1 MRSVLNEASFFNDI
15 LKQYS
20 DVATKVANSIAS
32 KKNSNYLGGSISKYT
47 KNLVLSFPV
56 LCDNTLSISTIQM
69 ISKATEKNIVSMLKM
84 LLSAKSIN
92 GDDGREILSRI
103 HMNIDAD
110 IEDIID
116 AIDRYCEESGVEGIA
131 SDAECRDAIRE
142 MVYQLRTPQKS
153 FPEESFNETS
163 INDYYVR
170 NFNGK
175 YKVVSEGRKSKEQ
188 IEAERRE
195 EQYKQAMTNTDMYYY
210 NNHDG
215 SRTPLDLEK
224 NERERRKDEREV
236 EKNKRDRA
244 EEIRKDNRD
253 RREEE
258 KFGYEK
264 QRDSKR
270 DRYQKWRDSEKDSY
284 QKERDAEKDRN
295 DRNNFFTRQVLDTDF
310 KKANELQPTLLV
322 VNFNSVGPDG
332 KSVIERKSFI
342 AGVKCRMMGT
352 DAMDIVERLVSKN
365 KTKLSFKNLLRA
377 TTGEISFARD
387 FLLAINQQKLNAKNA
402 AKKGNA
408 ARMWNV
414 LEKRAT
420 ANRYNEIRKKSND
433 ASSITTLVVNAETVN
448 YMISAYKFDLNNP
461 KNAKL
466 IMDSYNFLSIVIAD
480 DANEYARFIYDG
492 DKEYQE
498 VAYAGL
504 SKQASDKNAYKDMV
518 NLINRAGR

>member
-20 DVATKVANSIAS
+20 DVATKAANSIAS

-56 LCDNTLSISTIQM
+56 LCDNTLSICTIQM

-153 FPEESFNETS
+153 FPAESLNETS
-163 INDYYVR
+163 INNYYVR

-175 YKVVSEGRKSKEQ
+175 YKVIKED
-188 IEAERRE
+188 E
-195 EQYKQAMTNTDMYYY
+195 ESYRQAMNNTDMYYY
-210 NNHDG
+210 NNSDG

-224 NERERRKDEREV
+224 NERERRKDERES
-236 EKNKRDRA
+236 
-244 EEIRKDNRD
+244 RKDE
-253 RREEE
+253 RESR
-258 KFGYEK
+258 KDVYQR
-264 QRDSKR
+264 QRDEINDNREDKR
-270 DRYQKWRDSEKDSY
+270 DRYQRERDIKKDKY
-284 QKERDAEKDRN
+284 QSDRDAEKDRN

-322 VNFNSVGPDG
+322 VNFNSVGADG
-332 KSVIERKSFI
+332 NTVIERKSFI

-402 AKKGNA
+402 AKKGSA

>member
-20 DVATKVANSIAS
+20 DVATKAANSIAS

-153 FPEESFNETS
+153 FPAESLNETS
-163 INDYYVR
+163 INNYYVR

-175 YKVVSEGRKSKEQ
+175 YKVIKED
-188 IEAERRE
+188 E
-195 EQYKQAMTNTDMYYY
+195 ESYRQAMNNTDMYYY
-210 NNHDG
+210 NNSDG

-264 QRDSKR
+264 QRDSER
-270 DRYQKWRDSEKDSY
+270 DRYQKQRDKY
-284 QKERDAEKDRN
+284 QSDRDAEKDRN

>member
-20 DVATKVANSIAS
+20 DVATKAANSIAS

-153 FPEESFNETS
+153 FPAESLNETS

-175 YKVVSEGRKSKEQ
+175 YKVIKED
-188 IEAERRE
+188 EASYR
-195 EQYKQAMTNTDMYYY
+195 QAMDNTDMYYY
-210 NNHDG
+210 NNRDG
-215 SRTPLDLEK
+215 SQTPLDLEK
-224 NERERRKDEREV
+224 NERERRKDERES
-236 EKNKRDRA
+236 
-244 EEIRKDNRD
+244 RKDE
-253 RREEE
+253 RESR
-258 KFGYEK
+258 KDVYQR
-264 QRDSKR
+264 QRDEINDNREDKR
-270 DRYQKWRDSEKDSY
+270 DRYQRERDIKKDKY
-284 QKERDAEKDRN
+284 QSDRDAEKDRN

-322 VNFNSVGPDG
+322 VNFNSVGADG
-332 KSVIERKSFI
+332 NTVIERKSFI

>member
-20 DVATKVANSIAS
+20 DVATKAANSIAAS

-153 FPEESFNETS
+153 FPAESLNETS
-163 INDYYVR
+163 INNYYVR

-175 YKVVSEGRKSKEQ
+175 YKVIKED
-188 IEAERRE
+188 EASYR
-195 EQYKQAMTNTDMYYY
+195 QAMNNTDMYYY

-215 SRTPLDLEK
+215 SQTPLDLEK

-264 QRDSKR
+264 QRDSER
-270 DRYQKWRDSEKDSY
+270 DRYQKQRDKY
-284 QKERDAEKDRN
+284 QSDRDAEKDRN

-322 VNFNSVGPDG
+322 VNFNSVGADG
-332 KSVIERKSFI
+332 NTVIERKSFI

>member
-20 DVATKVANSIAS
+20 DVATKAANSIAS

-175 YKVVSEGRKSKEQ
+175 YKVIKED
-188 IEAERRE
+188 EASYR
-195 EQYKQAMTNTDMYYY
+195 QAMTNTDMYYY
-210 NNHDG
+210 NNRDG
-215 SRTPLDLEK
+215 SQTPLDLEK
-224 NERERRKDEREV
+224 NERERRKDERES
-236 EKNKRDRA
+236 
-244 EEIRKDNRD
+244 RKDE
-253 RREEE
+253 RESR
-258 KFGYEK
+258 KDVYQR
-264 QRDSKR
+264 QRDEINDNREDKR
-270 DRYQKWRDSEKDSY
+270 DRYQRERDIKKDKY
-284 QKERDAEKDRN
+284 QSDRDAEKDRN

-322 VNFNSVGPDG
+322 VNFNSVGQDG
-332 KSVIERKSFI
+332 NTVIERKSFI

-402 AKKGNA
+402 AKKGSA

-498 VAYAGL
+498 IAYAGL

>member
-20 DVATKVANSIAS
+20 DVATKAANSIAS

-47 KNLVLSFPV
+47 KNLVLSSPV

-153 FPEESFNETS
+153 FPAESLNETS
-163 INDYYVR
+163 INNYYVR

-175 YKVVSEGRKSKEQ
+175 YKVIKED
-188 IEAERRE
+188 EASYR
-195 EQYKQAMTNTDMYYY
+195 QAMNNTDMYYY

-215 SRTPLDLEK
+215 SQTPLDLEK

-253 RREEE
+253 RREAE

-264 QRDSKR
+264 QRDSER
-270 DRYQKWRDSEKDSY
+270 DRYQKQRDKY
-284 QKERDAEKDRN
+284 QSDRDAEKDRN

-322 VNFNSVGPDG
+322 VNFNSV
-332 KSVIERKSFI
+332 
-342 AGVKCRMMGT
+342 T
-352 DAMDIVERLVSKN
+352 
-365 KTKLSFKNLLRA
+365 
-377 TTGEISFARD
+377 
-387 FLLAINQQKLNAKNA
+387 
-402 AKKGNA
+402 
-408 ARMWNV
+408 
-414 LEKRAT
+414 
-420 ANRYNEIRKKSND
+420 
-433 ASSITTLVVNAETVN
+433 
-448 YMISAYKFDLNNP
+448 
-461 KNAKL
+461 
-466 IMDSYNFLSIVIAD
+466 
-480 DANEYARFIYDG
+480 IY
-492 DKEYQE
+492 Y
-498 VAYAGL
+498 
-504 SKQASDKNAYKDMV
+504 
-518 NLINRAGR
+518 

>member
-20 DVATKVANSIAS
+20 DVATKAANSIAS

-153 FPEESFNETS
+153 FPAESFNETS
-163 INDYYVR
+163 INNYYVR

-175 YKVVSEGRKSKEQ
+175 YKVIKED
-188 IEAERRE
+188 EAS
-195 EQYKQAMTNTDMYYY
+195 YKQAMNNTDMYYY

-215 SRTPLDLEK
+215 SQTPLDLEK
-224 NERERRKDEREV
+224 NERDRNREDREA
-236 EKNKRDRA
+236 EKNQRERDK
-244 EEIRKDNRD
+244 E
-253 RREEE
+253 RREERKE
-258 KFGYEK
+258 RREERKE
-264 QRDSKR
+264 RREESK
-270 DRYQKWRDSEKDSY
+270 DRYQRQRDTMKDSY

-322 VNFNSVGPDG
+322 VNFNSVGQDG
-332 KSVIERKSFI
+332 NTVIERKSFI

-480 DANEYARFIYDG
+480 DANEYAKFIYDG

>member
-20 DVATKVANSIAS
+20 DVATKAANSIAS

-153 FPEESFNETS
+153 FPAESLNETS

-175 YKVVSEGRKSKEQ
+175 YKVIKED
-188 IEAERRE
+188 E
-195 EQYKQAMTNTDMYYY
+195 ESYRQAMANTDMYYY
-210 NNHDG
+210 NNNDG

-224 NERERRKDEREV
+224 NERERRKDERES
-236 EKNKRDRA
+236 
-244 EEIRKDNRD
+244 RKDE
-253 RREEE
+253 RESR
-258 KFGYEK
+258 KDVYQR
-264 QRDSKR
+264 QRDEINDNREDKR
-270 DRYQKWRDSEKDSY
+270 DRYQRERDIKRDKY
-284 QKERDAEKDRN
+284 QSDRDAEKDRN

-322 VNFNSVGPDG
+322 VNFNSVGADG
-332 KSVIERKSFI
+332 NTVIERKSFI

-408 ARMWNV
+408 ARIWNV

>member
-20 DVATKVANSIAS
+20 DVATKAANSIAS

-153 FPEESFNETS
+153 FPAESLNETS

-210 NNHDG
+210 NNRDG

-224 NERERRKDEREV
+224 NERERRKDERET
-236 EKNKRDRA
+236 K
-244 EEIRKDNRD
+244 KDAYQR
-253 RREEE
+253 
-258 KFGYEK
+258 
-264 QRDSKR
+264 QRDSEKDAYQRQRDEINDNREAER
-270 DRYQKWRDSEKDSY
+270 DRYQKQRDAERDSY
-284 QKERDAEKDRN
+284 QKQRDAEKDRN

-322 VNFNSVGPDG
+322 VNFNSVGQDG
-332 KSVIERKSFI
+332 NTVIERKSFI

>member
-20 DVATKVANSIAS
+20 DVATKAANSIAS

-153 FPEESFNETS
+153 FPAESLNETS

-175 YKVVSEGRKSKEQ
+175 YKVIKED
-188 IEAERRE
+188 EAS
-195 EQYKQAMTNTDMYYY
+195 YKQAMDNTDMYYY
-210 NNHDG
+210 NNRDG
-215 SRTPLDLEK
+215 SKTPLDLEK
-224 NERERRKDEREV
+224 NERERRKDERESRKD
-236 EKNKRDRA
+236 ERESRKDTYQRQRDEINDKREAKRDKYQR
-244 EEIRKDNRD
+244 ERDIKKD
-253 RREEE
+253 
-258 KFGYEK
+258 K
-264 QRDSKR
+264 
-270 DRYQKWRDSEKDSY
+270 YQSD
-284 QKERDAEKDRN
+284 RDAEKDRN

-322 VNFNSVGPDG
+322 VNFNSVGADG
-332 KSVIERKSFI
+332 NTVIERKSFI

>member
-20 DVATKVANSIAS
+20 DVATKAANSIAS

-153 FPEESFNETS
+153 FPAESLNETS

-175 YKVVSEGRKSKEQ
+175 YKVIKED
-188 IEAERRE
+188 EASYR
-195 EQYKQAMTNTDMYYY
+195 QAMDNTDMYYY
-210 NNHDG
+210 NNRDG
-215 SRTPLDLEK
+215 SQTPLDLEK
-224 NERERRKDEREV
+224 NERERRKDERES
-236 EKNKRDRA
+236 
-244 EEIRKDNRD
+244 RKDE
-253 RREEE
+253 RESR
-258 KFGYEK
+258 KDVYQR
-264 QRDSKR
+264 QRDEINDNREDKR
-270 DRYQKWRDSEKDSY
+270 DRYQRERDIKKDKY
-284 QKERDAEKDRN
+284 QSDRDAEKDRN

-322 VNFNSVGPDG
+322 VNFNSVGADG
-332 KSVIERKSFI
+332 NTVIERKSFI

-365 KTKLSFKNLLRA
+365 KTKLSFKNLLREI
-377 TTGEISFARD
+377 TGEISVARD

-420 ANRYNEIRKKSND
+420 VNRYNEIRKKSND

>member
-20 DVATKVANSIAS
+20 DVATKAANSIAAS

-153 FPEESFNETS
+153 FPAESLNETS
-163 INDYYVR
+163 INNYYVR

-175 YKVVSEGRKSKEQ
+175 YKVIKED
-188 IEAERRE
+188 E
-195 EQYKQAMTNTDMYYY
+195 ESYRQAMNNTDMYYY
-210 NNHDG
+210 NNSDG

-224 NERERRKDEREV
+224 NERERRKDERES
-236 EKNKRDRA
+236 
-244 EEIRKDNRD
+244 RKDVYQR
-253 RREEE
+253 
-258 KFGYEK
+258 
-264 QRDSKR
+264 QRDEINDNREDKR
-270 DRYQKWRDSEKDSY
+270 DRYQRERDIKKDKY
-284 QKERDAEKDRN
+284 QSDRDAEKDRN

-322 VNFNSVGPDG
+322 VNFNSVGADG

-402 AKKGNA
+402 AKKGSA

>member
-20 DVATKVANSIAS
+20 DVATKAANSIAS

-153 FPEESFNETS
+153 FPAESFNETS
-163 INDYYVR
+163 INNYYVR

-175 YKVVSEGRKSKEQ
+175 YKVIKED
-188 IEAERRE
+188 EAS
-195 EQYKQAMTNTDMYYY
+195 YKQAMNNTDMYYY

-215 SRTPLDLEK
+215 SQTPLDLEK
-224 NERERRKDEREV
+224 NERDRNREDREA
-236 EKNKRDRA
+236 EKNQRERDK
-244 EEIRKDNRD
+244 E
-253 RREEE
+253 RREERKE
-258 KFGYEK
+258 RREERK
-264 QRDSKR
+264 
-270 DRYQKWRDSEKDSY
+270 DRYQRQRDTMKDSY

-322 VNFNSVGPDG
+322 VNFNSVGADG
-332 KSVIERKSFI
+332 NTVIERKSFI

-408 ARMWNV
+408 ARIWNV

>member
-20 DVATKVANSIAS
+20 DVATKAANSIAS

-153 FPEESFNETS
+153 FPAESLNETS

-175 YKVVSEGRKSKEQ
+175 YKVIKED
-188 IEAERRE
+188 E
-195 EQYKQAMTNTDMYYY
+195 ESYRQAMANTDMYYY
-210 NNHDG
+210 NNNDG

-224 NERERRKDEREV
+224 NERERRKDERES
-236 EKNKRDRA
+236 
-244 EEIRKDNRD
+244 RKDVYQR
-253 RREEE
+253 
-258 KFGYEK
+258 
-264 QRDSKR
+264 QRDEINDNREDKR
-270 DRYQKWRDSEKDSY
+270 DRYQRERDIKRDKY
-284 QKERDAEKDRN
+284 QSDRDAEKDRN

-322 VNFNSVGPDG
+322 VNFNSVGADG
-332 KSVIERKSFI
+332 NTVIERKSFI

-408 ARMWNV
+408 ARIWNV

>member
-20 DVATKVANSIAS
+20 DVATKAANSIAS

-131 SDAECRDAIRE
+131 SDADCRDAIRE

-153 FPEESFNETS
+153 FPAESLNETS
-163 INDYYVR
+163 INNYYVR

-175 YKVVSEGRKSKEQ
+175 YKVIKED
-188 IEAERRE
+188 EASYR
-195 EQYKQAMTNTDMYYY
+195 QAMDNTDMYYY
-210 NNHDG
+210 NNRDG
-215 SRTPLDLEK
+215 SQTPLDLEK
-224 NERERRKDEREV
+224 NERERRKDERES
-236 EKNKRDRA
+236 
-244 EEIRKDNRD
+244 RKDE
-253 RREEE
+253 RESR
-258 KFGYEK
+258 KDVYQR
-264 QRDSKR
+264 QRDEINDNREDKR
-270 DRYQKWRDSEKDSY
+270 DRYQRERDIKKDKY
-284 QKERDAEKDRN
+284 QSDRDAEKDRN

-322 VNFNSVGPDG
+322 VNFNSVGADG
-332 KSVIERKSFI
+332 NTVIERKSFI

>member
-20 DVATKVANSIAS
+20 DVATKAANSIAS

-153 FPEESFNETS
+153 FPAESFNETS
-163 INDYYVR
+163 INNYYVR

-175 YKVVSEGRKSKEQ
+175 YKVIKED
-188 IEAERRE
+188 EASYR
-195 EQYKQAMTNTDMYYY
+195 QAMNNTDMYYY

-224 NERERRKDEREV
+224 NERDRNREDREA
-236 EKNKRDRA
+236 EKNQRERDK
-244 EEIRKDNRD
+244 E
-253 RREEE
+253 RREERKE
-258 KFGYEK
+258 RREERK
-264 QRDSKR
+264 
-270 DRYQKWRDSEKDSY
+270 DRYQRQRDTMKDSY

-322 VNFNSVGPDG
+322 VNFNSVGADG
-332 KSVIERKSFI
+332 NTVIERKSFI

-480 DANEYARFIYDG
+480 DANEYAKFIYDG

>member
-20 DVATKVANSIAS
+20 DVATKAANSIAS

-195 EQYKQAMTNTDMYYY
+195 EQYKQAMANTDMYYY

-215 SRTPLDLEK
+215 SQTPLDLEK
-224 NERERRKDEREV
+224 NERERRKDERET
-236 EKNKRDRA
+236 K
-244 EEIRKDNRD
+244 KDAYQR
-253 RREEE
+253 
-258 KFGYEK
+258 
-264 QRDSKR
+264 QRDSEKDAYQRQRDEINDNREAER
-270 DRYQKWRDSEKDSY
+270 DRYQKQRDKY
-284 QKERDAEKDRN
+284 QSDRDAEKDRN

-322 VNFNSVGPDG
+322 VNFNSVGADG
-332 KSVIERKSFI
+332 NTVIERKSFI

>member
-20 DVATKVANSIAS
+20 DVATKAANSIAS

-153 FPEESFNETS
+153 FPAESLNETS

-175 YKVVSEGRKSKEQ
+175 YKVIKED
-188 IEAERRE
+188 EASYR
-195 EQYKQAMTNTDMYYY
+195 QAMDNTDMYYY

-215 SRTPLDLEK
+215 SQTPLDLEK
-224 NERERRKDEREV
+224 NERERRKDERES
-236 EKNKRDRA
+236 
-244 EEIRKDNRD
+244 RKDVYQR
-253 RREEE
+253 
-258 KFGYEK
+258 
-264 QRDSKR
+264 QRDEINDNREDKR
-270 DRYQKWRDSEKDSY
+270 DRYQRERDIKKDKY
-284 QKERDAEKDRN
+284 QSDRDAEKDRN

-322 VNFNSVGPDG
+322 VNFNSVGADG
-332 KSVIERKSFI
+332 NTVIERKSFI

>member
-1 MRSVLNEASFFNDI
+1 MRSVLNEESFNDI

-153 FPEESFNETS
+153 FPAESLNETS

-175 YKVVSEGRKSKEQ
+175 YKVIKED
-188 IEAERRE
+188 EASYR
-195 EQYKQAMTNTDMYYY
+195 QAMDNTDMYYY
-210 NNHDG
+210 NNRDG
-215 SRTPLDLEK
+215 SQTPLDLEK
-224 NERERRKDEREV
+224 NERERRKDERES
-236 EKNKRDRA
+236 
-244 EEIRKDNRD
+244 RKDE
-253 RREEE
+253 RESR
-258 KFGYEK
+258 KDVYQR
-264 QRDSKR
+264 QRDEINDNREDKR
-270 DRYQKWRDSEKDSY
+270 DRYQRERDIKKDKY
-284 QKERDAEKDRN
+284 QSDRDAEKDRN

-322 VNFNSVGPDG
+322 VNFNSVGADG
-332 KSVIERKSFI
+332 NTVIERKSFI

>member
-1 MRSVLNEASFFNDI
+1 
-15 LKQYS
+15 
-20 DVATKVANSIAS
+20 
-32 KKNSNYLGGSISKYT
+32 
-47 KNLVLSFPV
+47 
-56 LCDNTLSISTIQM
+56 
-69 ISKATEKNIVSMLKM
+69 
-84 LLSAKSIN
+84 
-92 GDDGREILSRI
+92 
-103 HMNIDAD
+103 
-110 IEDIID
+110 
-116 AIDRYCEESGVEGIA
+116 
-131 SDAECRDAIRE
+131 
-142 MVYQLRTPQKS
+142 
-153 FPEESFNETS
+153 
-163 INDYYVR
+163 
-170 NFNGK
+170 
-175 YKVVSEGRKSKEQ
+175 
-188 IEAERRE
+188 
-195 EQYKQAMTNTDMYYY
+195 MYYY

-215 SRTPLDLEK
+215 SQTPLDLEK

-264 QRDSKR
+264 QRDSER
-270 DRYQKWRDSEKDSY
+270 DRYQKQRDKY
-284 QKERDAEKDRN
+284 QSDRDAEKDRN

-402 AKKGNA
+402 AKKGSA

-480 DANEYARFIYDG
+480 DANEYAKFIYDG

>member
-1 MRSVLNEASFFNDI
+1 MNV
-15 LKQYS
+15 
-20 DVATKVANSIAS
+20 
-32 KKNSNYLGGSISKYT
+32 KY
-47 KNLVLSFPV
+47 K
-56 LCDNTLSISTIQM
+56 
-69 ISKATEKNIVSMLKM
+69 
-84 LLSAKSIN
+84 
-92 GDDGREILSRI
+92 RI
-103 HMNIDAD
+103 
-110 IEDIID
+110 
-116 AIDRYCEESGVEGIA
+116 
-131 SDAECRDAIRE
+131 
-142 MVYQLRTPQKS
+142 
-153 FPEESFNETS
+153 NETEL
-163 INDYYVR
+163 NDNR
-170 NFNGK
+170 
-175 YKVVSEGRKSKEQ
+175 
-188 IEAERRE
+188 EAE
-195 EQYKQAMTNTDMYYY
+195 
-210 NNHDG
+210 
-215 SRTPLDLEK
+215 
-224 NERERRKDEREV
+224 
-236 EKNKRDRA
+236 
-244 EEIRKDNRD
+244 
-253 RREEE
+253 
-258 KFGYEK
+258 
-264 QRDSKR
+264 R
-270 DRYQKWRDSEKDSY
+270 DRYQKQRDSERDSY

-322 VNFNSVGPDG
+322 VNFNSVGADG
-332 KSVIERKSFI
+332 NTVIERKSFI

-480 DANEYARFIYDG
+480 DANEYAKFIYDG

>member
-15 LKQYS
+15 FKQYS
-20 DVATKVANSIAS
+20 DVATKAANSIAS

-153 FPEESFNETS
+153 FPAESFNETS
-163 INDYYVR
+163 INNYYVR

-175 YKVVSEGRKSKEQ
+175 YKVIKED
-188 IEAERRE
+188 EAS
-195 EQYKQAMTNTDMYYY
+195 YKQAMNNTDMYYY

-215 SRTPLDLEK
+215 SQTPLDLEK
-224 NERERRKDEREV
+224 NERDRNREDREA
-236 EKNKRDRA
+236 EKNQRERDK
-244 EEIRKDNRD
+244 E
-253 RREEE
+253 RREERKE
-258 KFGYEK
+258 RREERKERREERK
-264 QRDSKR
+264 
-270 DRYQKWRDSEKDSY
+270 DRYQRQRDTMKDSY

-322 VNFNSVGPDG
+322 VNFNSVGADG
-332 KSVIERKSFI
+332 NTVIERKSFI

-408 ARMWNV
+408 ARIWNV

>member
-20 DVATKVANSIAS
+20 DVATKAANSIAS

-153 FPEESFNETS
+153 FPAESFNETS
-163 INDYYVR
+163 INNYYVR

-175 YKVVSEGRKSKEQ
+175 YKVIKED
-188 IEAERRE
+188 EASYR
-195 EQYKQAMTNTDMYYY
+195 QAMDNTDMYYY

-215 SRTPLDLEK
+215 SQTPLDLEK
-224 NERERRKDEREV
+224 NERERRKDERES
-236 EKNKRDRA
+236 
-244 EEIRKDNRD
+244 RKDE
-253 RREEE
+253 RESR
-258 KFGYEK
+258 KDVYQR
-264 QRDSKR
+264 QRDEINDNREDKR
-270 DRYQKWRDSEKDSY
+270 DRYQRQRDTMKDRY
-284 QKERDAEKDRN
+284 QASRDAEKDRN

-322 VNFNSVGPDG
+322 VNFNSVGADG
-332 KSVIERKSFI
+332 NTVIERKSFI

>member
-20 DVATKVANSIAS
+20 DVATKAANSIAS

-153 FPEESFNETS
+153 FPAESFNETS
-163 INDYYVR
+163 INNYYVR

-175 YKVVSEGRKSKEQ
+175 YKVIKED
-188 IEAERRE
+188 EAS
-195 EQYKQAMTNTDMYYY
+195 YKQAMNNTDMYYY

-215 SRTPLDLEK
+215 SQTPLDLEK
-224 NERERRKDEREV
+224 NERDRNREDREA
-236 EKNKRDRA
+236 EKNQRERDK
-244 EEIRKDNRD
+244 E
-253 RREEE
+253 RREERKE
-258 KFGYEK
+258 RREERKERREERK
-264 QRDSKR
+264 
-270 DRYQKWRDSEKDSY
+270 DRYQRQRDTMKDSY

-322 VNFNSVGPDG
+322 VNFNSVGADG
-332 KSVIERKSFI
+332 NTVIERKSFI

-408 ARMWNV
+408 ARIWNV

>member
-20 DVATKVANSIAS
+20 DVATKAANSIAS

-153 FPEESFNETS
+153 FPAESLNETS

-175 YKVVSEGRKSKEQ
+175 YKVIKED
-188 IEAERRE
+188 EASYR
-195 EQYKQAMTNTDMYYY
+195 QAMDNTDMYYY
-210 NNHDG
+210 NNRDG
-215 SRTPLDLEK
+215 SQTPLDLEK
-224 NERERRKDEREV
+224 NERERRKDERES
-236 EKNKRDRA
+236 
-244 EEIRKDNRD
+244 RKDVYQR
-253 RREEE
+253 
-258 KFGYEK
+258 
-264 QRDSKR
+264 QRDEINDNREDKR
-270 DRYQKWRDSEKDSY
+270 DRYQRERDIKKDKY
-284 QKERDAEKDRN
+284 QSDRDAEKDRN

-322 VNFNSVGPDG
+322 VNFNSVGADG
-332 KSVIERKSFI
+332 NTVIERKSFI

>member
-20 DVATKVANSIAS
+20 DVATKAANSIAS

-153 FPEESFNETS
+153 FPAESFNETS
-163 INDYYVR
+163 INNYYVR

-175 YKVVSEGRKSKEQ
+175 YKVIKED
-188 IEAERRE
+188 EASYR
-195 EQYKQAMTNTDMYYY
+195 QAMNNTDMYYY

-215 SRTPLDLEK
+215 SQTPLDLEK
-224 NERERRKDEREV
+224 NERDRNREDREA
-236 EKNKRDRA
+236 EKNQRERDK
-244 EEIRKDNRD
+244 E
-253 RREEE
+253 RREERKE
-258 KFGYEK
+258 RREERK
-264 QRDSKR
+264 
-270 DRYQKWRDSEKDSY
+270 DRYQRQRDTMKDSY

-322 VNFNSVGPDG
+322 VNFNSVGADG
-332 KSVIERKSFI
+332 NTVIERKSFI

>member
-20 DVATKVANSIAS
+20 DVATKAANSIAS

-153 FPEESFNETS
+153 FPAESLNETS
-163 INDYYVR
+163 INNYYVR

-175 YKVVSEGRKSKEQ
+175 YKVIKED
-188 IEAERRE
+188 EASYR
-195 EQYKQAMTNTDMYYY
+195 QAMNNTDMYYY

-215 SRTPLDLEK
+215 SQTPLDLEK
-224 NERERRKDEREV
+224 NERDRNREDREA
-236 EKNKRDRA
+236 EKNQRERDK
-244 EEIRKDNRD
+244 E
-253 RREEE
+253 RREERKE
-258 KFGYEK
+258 RREERKE
-264 QRDSKR
+264 RREESK
-270 DRYQKWRDSEKDSY
+270 DRYQRRRDTMKDSY

-322 VNFNSVGPDG
+322 VNFNSVGADG
-332 KSVIERKSFI
+332 NTVIERKSFI

>member
-20 DVATKVANSIAS
+20 DVATKAANSIAS

-116 AIDRYCEESGVEGIA
+116 AINRYCEESGVEGIA

-153 FPEESFNETS
+153 FPAESLNETS

-175 YKVVSEGRKSKEQ
+175 YKVIKED
-188 IEAERRE
+188 E
-195 EQYKQAMTNTDMYYY
+195 ESYRQAMNNTDMYYY
-210 NNHDG
+210 NNSDG

-224 NERERRKDEREV
+224 NERERRKDERES
-236 EKNKRDRA
+236 
-244 EEIRKDNRD
+244 RKDE
-253 RREEE
+253 RESR
-258 KFGYEK
+258 KDVYQR
-264 QRDSKR
+264 QRDEINDNREDKR
-270 DRYQKWRDSEKDSY
+270 DRYQRERDIKKDKY
-284 QKERDAEKDRN
+284 QSDRDAEKDRN

-322 VNFNSVGPDG
+322 VNFNSVGADG
-332 KSVIERKSFI
+332 NTVIERKSFI

-402 AKKGNA
+402 AKKGSA

>member
-20 DVATKVANSIAS
+20 DVATKAANSIAAS

-153 FPEESFNETS
+153 FPAESLNETS

-175 YKVVSEGRKSKEQ
+175 YKVIKED
-188 IEAERRE
+188 EASYR
-195 EQYKQAMTNTDMYYY
+195 QAMNNTDMYYY
-210 NNHDG
+210 NNSDG

-224 NERERRKDEREV
+224 NERERRKDERES
-236 EKNKRDRA
+236 
-244 EEIRKDNRD
+244 RKDE
-253 RREEE
+253 RESR
-258 KFGYEK
+258 KDVYQR
-264 QRDSKR
+264 QRDEINDNREDKR
-270 DRYQKWRDSEKDSY
+270 DRYQRERDIKKDKY
-284 QKERDAEKDRN
+284 QSDRDAEKDRN

-322 VNFNSVGPDG
+322 VNFNSVGADG

>member
-20 DVATKVANSIAS
+20 DVATKAANSIAS

-153 FPEESFNETS
+153 FPAESFNETS
-163 INDYYVR
+163 INNYYVR

-175 YKVVSEGRKSKEQ
+175 YKVIKED
-188 IEAERRE
+188 EAS
-195 EQYKQAMTNTDMYYY
+195 YKQAMANTDMYYY
-210 NNHDG
+210 NNNDG

-224 NERERRKDEREV
+224 NERERRKDERES
-236 EKNKRDRA
+236 
-244 EEIRKDNRD
+244 RKDE
-253 RREEE
+253 RESR
-258 KFGYEK
+258 KDVYQR
-264 QRDSKR
+264 QRDEINDNREDKR
-270 DRYQKWRDSEKDSY
+270 DRYQRERDIKKDKY
-284 QKERDAEKDRN
+284 QSDRDAEKDRN

-322 VNFNSVGPDG
+322 VNFNSVGADG
-332 KSVIERKSFI
+332 NTVIERKSFI

>member
-20 DVATKVANSIAS
+20 DVATKAANSIAS

-153 FPEESFNETS
+153 FPAESLNETS

-175 YKVVSEGRKSKEQ
+175 YKVIKED
-188 IEAERRE
+188 EASYR
-195 EQYKQAMTNTDMYYY
+195 QAMNNTDMYYY

-215 SRTPLDLEK
+215 SQTPLDLEK

-264 QRDSKR
+264 QRDSER
-270 DRYQKWRDSEKDSY
+270 DRYQKQRDKY
-284 QKERDAEKDRN
+284 QSDRDAEKDRN

-402 AKKGNA
+402 AKKGSA

-498 VAYAGL
+498 IAYAGL

>member
-20 DVATKVANSIAS
+20 DVATKAANSIAS

-153 FPEESFNETS
+153 FPAESLNETS
-163 INDYYVR
+163 INNYYVR

-175 YKVVSEGRKSKEQ
+175 YKVIKED
-188 IEAERRE
+188 E
-195 EQYKQAMTNTDMYYY
+195 ESYRQAMNNTDMYYY
-210 NNHDG
+210 NNSDG

-224 NERERRKDEREV
+224 NERERRKDERES
-236 EKNKRDRA
+236 
-244 EEIRKDNRD
+244 RKDE
-253 RREEE
+253 RESR
-258 KFGYEK
+258 KDVYQR
-264 QRDSKR
+264 QRDEINDNREDKR
-270 DRYQKWRDSEKDSY
+270 DRYQRERDIKKDKY
-284 QKERDAEKDRN
+284 QSDRDAEKDRN

-322 VNFNSVGPDG
+322 VNFNSVGADG

-387 FLLAINQQKLNAKNA
+387 FLLAINQQQLNAKNA

-408 ARMWNV
+408 ARISNV

-420 ANRYNEIRKKSND
+420 VNRYNEIRKKSND

>member
-20 DVATKVANSIAS
+20 DVATKAANSIAS

-153 FPEESFNETS
+153 FPAESLNETS

-175 YKVVSEGRKSKEQ
+175 YKVIKED
-188 IEAERRE
+188 EASYR
-195 EQYKQAMTNTDMYYY
+195 QAMNNTDMYYY

-215 SRTPLDLEK
+215 SQTPLDLEK
-224 NERERRKDEREV
+224 NERDRNREDREA
-236 EKNKRDRA
+236 EKNQRERDK
-244 EEIRKDNRD
+244 E
-253 RREEE
+253 RREERKE
-258 KFGYEK
+258 RREE
-264 QRDSKR
+264 SK
-270 DRYQKWRDSEKDSY
+270 DRYQRQRDTMKDSY

-322 VNFNSVGPDG
+322 VNFNSVGADG
-332 KSVIERKSFI
+332 NTVIERKSFI

-402 AKKGNA
+402 AKKGSA

-498 VAYAGL
+498 IAYAGL

>member
-1 MRSVLNEASFFNDI
+1 MRSVLNETSFFNDI

-20 DVATKVANSIAS
+20 DVATKAANSIAS

-153 FPEESFNETS
+153 FPAESLNETS

-175 YKVVSEGRKSKEQ
+175 YKVIKED
-188 IEAERRE
+188 EAS
-195 EQYKQAMTNTDMYYY
+195 YKQAMDNTDMYYY
-210 NNHDG
+210 NNRDG
-215 SRTPLDLEK
+215 SKTPLDLEK
-224 NERERRKDEREV
+224 NERDRNREDREA
-236 EKNKRDRA
+236 EKNQRERD
-244 EEIRKDNRD
+244 EEIRKNNKD
-253 RREEE
+253 RREE
-258 KFGYEK
+258 
-264 QRDSKR
+264 SKER
-270 DRYQKWRDSEKDSY
+270 REESKDRYQRQRDTMKDSY

-322 VNFNSVGPDG
+322 VNFNSVGQDG
-332 KSVIERKSFI
+332 NTVIERKSFI

-408 ARMWNV
+408 ARIWNV

-480 DANEYARFIYDG
+480 DANEYAKFIYDG

-518 NLINRAGR
+518 TLINRAGR

>member
-1 MRSVLNEASFFNDI
+1 MRSVLNETSFFNDI

-20 DVATKVANSIAS
+20 DVATKAANSIAS

-153 FPEESFNETS
+153 FPAESLNETS
-163 INDYYVR
+163 INNYYVR

-175 YKVVSEGRKSKEQ
+175 YKVIKED
-188 IEAERRE
+188 E
-195 EQYKQAMTNTDMYYY
+195 ESYKQAMANTDMYYY

-215 SRTPLDLEK
+215 SQTPLDLEK
-224 NERERRKDEREV
+224 NERERRKDERESRKDTYQRQRD
-236 EKNKRDRA
+236 EINDKREAKRDKYQR
-244 EEIRKDNRD
+244 ERDIKKD
-253 RREEE
+253 
-258 KFGYEK
+258 K
-264 QRDSKR
+264 
-270 DRYQKWRDSEKDSY
+270 YQSD
-284 QKERDAEKDRN
+284 RDAEKDRN

-322 VNFNSVGPDG
+322 VNFNSVGADG
-332 KSVIERKSFI
+332 NTVIERKSFI

-402 AKKGNA
+402 AKKGSA

-498 VAYAGL
+498 IAYAGL